1 MERKEIDEYLLNDGF
16 NELDV
21 QMKQLKRWVAEKR
34 WSEAYVRIGD
44 IIRLLQGIRK
54 VVDRLGKE

>member
-1 MERKEIDEYLLNDGF
+1 
-16 NELDV
+16 LDV